1 MGEVVQHN
9 KRSEGKKDPRALGKR
24 SVWTPDRCRVDDG
37 REVVDH
43 EVPKPKGPEPVD
55 VVEPV
60 KRAAAHEKNNGV
72 ADRNGPH
79 NQGCQICQILPLLVV
94 IKDGNVPYVLDDK
107 VPCVVVSSNSRW
119 GRVRRADSQLVK

>member
-1 MGEVVQHN
+1 MGKVVQHN

-24 SVWTPDRCRVDDG
+24 LVWTPDRRRVDDG
-37 REVVDH
+37 RKVVDH

-79 NQGCQICQILPLLVV
+79 NQGCQINQILPLVVV
-94 IKDGNVPYVLDDK
+94 IKDGDVPNVLDDK
-107 VPCVVVSSNSRW
+107 VPCVVGVSRTVSGAEGDAQTHSW
-119 GRVRRADSQLVK
+119 